1 MVSWNETKQ
10 RIRTAINA
18 GQRPRVTDYGGSV
31 LNLRRGRGSSLL
43 VQRVDGGLTRA
54 GRYYYEQVQQSPPN
68 VSFDPNQALIRG
80 NHGDDYIM
88 MRDGSQKL
96 VRSLKPSGEYKLTR
110 TGAKFFRNRYLE
122 VIAHLPVY
130 ITGVR
135 SGRGPKA
142 GESYEREDYIPVAVL
157 GLGVMRQPEALS
169 DQEILRN
176 VRSEIYDKMNVL
188 RTENGRSVIHE
199 ESSETYSLNRDK
211 EILIS
216 TQTTRAIDGRA
227 EVEVSMAQFM
237 RGFRNI
243 SYQLPHSDA
252 LMEEAFDDSSDNLC
266 VVRQLSK
273 LLALPQK
280 DVEVS
285 FDHIVSG
292 RMWRSTGLTPEEVKD
307 FCVYMGSPMLFI
319 SPRGTLIHKYEPPR
333 KLNRCVAFACFDGH
347 FYCYE
352 NARVVAQA
360 VESEGQL
367 LKNEKREEI
376 PPFSQWKA
384 WDSKVEVGY
393 FYCDDLRRVRKE
405 LLEEHRISPKVS
417 LKSLAQ
423 ISQLTCR
430 SKGGRCVIREVS
442 DDVEAIQAWIAALP
456 IEHVYRGQGLASI
469 SLEVF
474 SALLKAERLYPTQ
487 CSRDRILESQS
498 HACNLCGSS
507 LADSGAEFD
516 HVQPLKMLFAG
527 SAQTYQALCATCHR
541 TKTELE
547 SKQGVSLES
556 RFSARVYRAYVQSPK
571 LPPLVFEANK
581 SDEGRPFEGI
591 DVCRCRRN
599 AMVNAPFDFALFS
612 PFDSVEKPVVDGIL
626 ADFSFVEM
634 STNKCE
640 LDVLPFLG
648 SGWYPKVAVA
658 HMLETGTIGWHN
670 IEWVLHAS
678 AHVQPA
684 IFAKALDIMRAAWPE
699 EHISMD
705 KLSVNALI
713 GMMARQTDHT
723 FCVRSSTNSVD
734 GTGSDYK
741 SLFAFGNGESIT
753 DYVWINKLI
762 GNASMRPIH
771 DAILGFEA
779 VMVSKIR
786 KHLQTIGVDRRYIRQ
801 CKTDCLLLQGLPKKY
816 RAQVQK
822 ICCLTYKDGEPK
834 YRWEDDLK
842 PLKGCYKKPKLH
854 SCQVLASEEWT
865 EVDDPME
872 HCLSGCSLLLLGGPG
887 CGKTYLARQIA
898 GALTQKGEVV
908 DLISKTHVACMNLH
922 PSAKTV
928 DHYVRRHIRHGQCRG
943 TTWLIIEEITMID
956 PSLWADLCTLE
967 MVGRIRMLLLGDFK
981 QFASVVN
988 SWYGCSLRTELKD
1001 SEMLKGLAQGCYHVL
1016 TENRR
1021 SDQTIFDFITSLKID
1036 EPGELDLET
1045 ALERARALFPVT
1057 GATPDTTLVISHA
1070 RRIAINKRVNEK
1082 LKPPDAICIKAPHEK
1097 QADNACQDMHVW
1109 PGLRLIGAG
1118 GRVHKGLFV
1127 CVTACD
1133 SETVSLDNGLVLEH
1147 EAVQKCLRLS
1157 HSITFASSQG
1167 LTLHGRVRLE
1177 CSNRHFTPRHLY
1189 VGCSRCTHSSLLEVL

>member
-1 MVSWNETKQ
+1 M
-10 RIRTAINA
+10 
-18 GQRPRVTDYGGSV
+18 
-31 LNLRRGRGSSLL
+31 L
-43 VQRVDGGLTRA
+43 VQRVDGTLTRA

-68 VSFDPNQALIRG
+68 VSFDPNQGLIRG
-80 NHGDDYIM
+80 SRGDDYIM

-96 VRSLKPSGEYKLTR
+96 VRSLKPTGEYKLTR
-110 TGAKFFRNRYLE
+110 TGTKFFKNRYLE

-130 ITGVR
+130 ISGVR
-135 SGRGPKA
+135 SGRGMRS

-157 GLGVMRQPEALS
+157 GLGVMRQPESLS

-188 RTENGRSVIHE
+188 RSENGRSVIHE

-227 EVEVSMAQFM
+227 EVEVSMAQMM

-252 LMEEAFDDSSDNLC
+252 LMPEAFDDSTDNLC
-266 VVRQLSK
+266 VVRQLGK

-280 DVEVS
+280 DVETS
-285 FDHIVSG
+285 FDHIVPD
-292 RMWRSTGLTPEEVKD
+292 RAWRTTGLTPEEVRN

-352 NARVVAQA
+352 NARVVAQT
-360 VESEGQL
+360 VESESQL
-367 LKNEKREEI
+367 MKNEKREDL
-376 PPFSQWKA
+376 PPFSQWKV
-384 WDSKVEVGY
+384 WGSKVEAGH
-393 FYCDDLRRVRKE
+393 FYCEDLRKVRRE
-405 LLEEHRISPKVS
+405 LLEEHKISPKVS

-442 DDVEAIQAWIAALP
+442 DDLEAIEAWIGALP
-456 IEHVYRGQGLASI
+456 VDHVYRGQGLASI

-474 SALLKAERLYPTQ
+474 TTLLKAERLYP
-487 CSRDRILESQS
+487 SREDRNSILAKQS
-498 HACNLCGSS
+498 FACNLCGCS
-507 LADSGAEFD
+507 LLETEPEFD

-527 SAQTYQALCATCHR
+527 TSQAYQALCATCHR

-547 SKQGVSLES
+547 SKQSVSLES
-556 RFSARVYRAYVQSPK
+556 RFSARVYRAYVQSPR

-581 SDEGRPFEGI
+581 SDESRPYEGI

-599 AMVNAPFDFALFS
+599 AMVNTPFDFALFC
-612 PFDSVEKPVVDGIL
+612 PFDSIEKPVDGVL

-640 LDVLPFLG
+640 LDSVPFLG
-648 SGWYPKVAVA
+648 SGWYPKIAVTYL
-658 HMLETGTIGWHN
+658 LETGIIGWNN
-670 IEWVLHAS
+670 ISWVLHAS

-684 IFAKALDIMRAAWPE
+684 AFAKALDIMRAAWPE
-699 EHISMD
+699 EHASMD

-723 FCVRSSTNSVD
+723 FCVRSSTNSAD
-734 GTGSDYK
+734 GTGSSYK
-741 SLFAFGNGESIT
+741 SLFPFGDGEHIT

-762 GNASMRPIH
+762 SNASMRPIH

-779 VMVSKIR
+779 VMVAKIR
-786 KHLQTIGVDRRYIRQ
+786 RHLQTIGVDRRYIRQ

-816 RAQVQK
+816 REQVQK

-834 YRWEDDLK
+834 YRWEGDLK

-854 SCQVLASEEWT
+854 LSQVVASEDWIEI
-865 EVDDPME
+865 DDPME
-872 HCLSGCSLLLLGGPG
+872 HCMSGCSLLLLGGPG
-887 CGKTYLARQIA
+887 TGKTYLARQIA
-898 GALTQKGEVV
+898 GALARKGEVV

-956 PSLWADLCTLE
+956 PNLWADLCALE
-967 MVGRIRMLLLGDFK
+967 MLGRIRMLLLGDFK
-981 QFASVVN
+981 QFPSVVN
-988 SWYGCSLRTELKD
+988 SWYGCPLKTSLKD
-1001 SEMLKGLAQGCYHVL
+1001 SEMLKGLAQGCYHLL

-1021 SDQTIFDFITSLKID
+1021 SDQVVFDFITSLNID
-1036 EPGELDLET
+1036 EADELELEE
-1045 ALERARALFPVT
+1045 ALEKGRKLFPVT
-1057 GATPDTTLVISHA
+1057 SSTPDTTLVISHA
-1070 RRIAINKRVNEK
+1070 RRLAINKLVNEK
-1082 LKPPDAICIKAPHEK
+1082 LRPPDAIFLKAPLEK
-1097 QADNACQDMHVW
+1097 QSGNASQDMYVW

-1118 GRVHKGLFV
+1118 GSVYKGMFV
-1127 CVTACD
+1127 SVTACD
-1133 SETVSLDNGLVLEH
+1133 SETVSLDNGMDLQH
-1147 EAVQKCLRLS
+1147 EAAQKCLRLS
-1157 HSITFASSQG
+1157 HSITYASSQG
-1167 LTLHGRVRLE
+1167 LTLSGRLRLE
-1177 CSNRHFTPRHLY
+1177 CSNRHFTQRHLY